1 MHHETRREENM
12 KRILSI
18 SVLGLFCLGLLVSP
32 GIGQDIKEIRAK
44 MIEASG
50 GKKIFENL
58 KDLTITGTL
67 DLTMQG
73 LSGSLTIYKKEP
85 DKRRTDIEVMGM
97 LITQAYDGKIAWFTN
112 PQTGATEESSG
123 EQAAQLKRQAM
134 PSLASIY
141 PEKYGISWEYK
152 GKETIEDKEYFV
164 LNTTYPDGF
173 QVVVYVDP
181 ETYLTFKTKSQATG
195 QMGTEVEVEQFSS
208 DYKKIGGMVFPA
220 LITSYQDG
228 EEYSVIT
235 ITDLETNTG
244 LEDSLFEM
252 Q

>member
-1 MHHETRREENM
+1 M
-12 KRILSI
+12 KKNLLM
-18 SVLGLFCLGLLVSP
+18 SVLCLFFLGLIVSP
-32 GIGQDIKEIRAK
+32 GVGQDIKEIRAK
-44 MIEASG
+44 MVEASG
-50 GKKIFENL
+50 GVEMYENL

-97 LITQAYDGKIAWFTN
+97 LITQAYDGEMAWYTN
-112 PQTGATEESSG
+112 PQTGAAEELSG
-123 EQAAQLKRQAM
+123 DQAAQLKRQAM
-134 PSLASIY
+134 PSLAAVY

-152 GKETIEDKEYFV
+152 DKETIEDKEYLV
-164 LNTTYPDGF
+164 LSSTYPDGF
-173 QVVVYVDP
+173 QVTVYVDP
-181 ETYLTFKTKSQATG
+181 STYLTYKTKSRTTG
-195 QMGTEVEVEQFSS
+195 QMGTEVEVEQYSA

-228 EEYSVIT
+228 EEYSVIA
-235 ITDLETNTG
+235 IEDVKTNTG
-244 LEDSLFEM
+244 LEDSMFKM

>member
-1 MHHETRREENM
+1 MG
-12 KRILSI
+12 
-18 SVLGLFCLGLLVSP
+18 VLVVFCLGFLASP
-32 GIGQDIKEIRAK
+32 GIGQDIKDIRAK
-44 MIEASG
+44 MVEASG
-50 GKKIFENL
+50 GKQIFENL
-58 KDLTITGTL
+58 EDLTITGTL

-97 LITQAYDGKIAWFTN
+97 LITQAYDGEIAWFTN
-112 PQTGATEESSG
+112 PQTGATEELSG
-123 EQAAQLKRQAM
+123 DQAAQLKRQAM
-134 PSLASIY
+134 PSLAAIY
-141 PEKYGISWEYK
+141 PEKYGIAWEYM
-152 GKETIEDKEYFV
+152 GKETIEEKEYLL

-173 QVVVYVDP
+173 QVAVYVDP
-181 ETYLTFKTKSQATG
+181 DTYLTFKTKSAATG

-208 DYKKIGGMVFPA
+208 DYKKIGGMVFPS

-235 ITDLETNTG
+235 IDTVETNTG
-244 LEDSLFEM
+244 LEDSMFKM

>member
-1 MHHETRREENM
+1 M
-12 KRILSI
+12 KKILSM
-18 SVLGLFCLGLLVSP
+18 SVLGLFFLGLSVSQ

-44 MIEASG
+44 MVEASG
-50 GKKIFENL
+50 GNQIYESL

-97 LITQAYDGKIAWFTN
+97 LITQAYDGEIAWFTN
-112 PQTGATEESSG
+112 PQTGASEELSG
-123 EQAAQLKRQAM
+123 DQAAQLKRQAM
-134 PSLASIY
+134 PSLAAVY

-152 GKETIEDKEYFV
+152 DKVTIEDKEYLV
-164 LNTTYPDGF
+164 LSSTYPDGF
-173 QVVVYVDP
+173 QVTVYVDP
-181 ETYLTFKTKSQATG
+181 STYLTFKTKSITTG

-208 DYKKIGGMVFPA
+208 DYKKMGGMVFPA

-235 ITDLETNTG
+235 IENVETNTG
-244 LEDSLFEM
+244 LEDSMFKM